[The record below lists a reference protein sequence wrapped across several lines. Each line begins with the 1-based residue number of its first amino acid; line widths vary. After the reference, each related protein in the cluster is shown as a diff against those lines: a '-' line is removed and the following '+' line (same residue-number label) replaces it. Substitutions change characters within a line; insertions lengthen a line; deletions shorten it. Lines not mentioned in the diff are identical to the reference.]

1 MRDGDNPGEPIYLTV
16 EEELEIFDRV

>member
-1 MRDGDNPGEPIYLTV
+1 MRDGEKPGEPTYLTV